1 MGPPVLSLVSLFPG
15 GSAPS
20 VRLIRGGRRGC
31 DSRTCGAAALPC
43 PGLAGAGGASL
54 NARIPPCL
62 PPRAG
67 GYKRVKKLGWRDEWR
82 GAGRGRAAPRRAR
95 WKAER
100 EDRGCGLGFESQP
113 RRHCSR
119 APSRGEQRSGAEL
132 GSPCMYTGMRG
143 AGGGRRADSG
153 VAGGGASCPV
163 QPCPVLQPR
172 GPVRP
177 PRLRQPPFPGAERR
191 DRPRYQGGVRGGC
204 GRSGSGELGQPAREE
219 PRRLR
224 GECGAVPL
232 GKWPSGAGRGRAAG
246 WRHRGTMP
254 G

>member
-1 MGPPVLSLVSLFPG
+1 MRFAYV
-15 GSAPS
+15 
-20 VRLIRGGRRGC
+20 RRG
-31 DSRTCGAAALPC
+31 RPALPC

-119 APSRGEQRSGAEL
+119 APSRGEQRSGARLALYVHGAAVGRAEL
-132 GSPCMYTGMRG
+132 PGCAGSWASRSRLLSSSSAPSHPPSFAVFRG
-143 AGGGRRADSG
+143 AAASPLAPCRAH
-153 VAGGGASCPV
+153 
-163 QPCPVLQPR
+163 PR
-172 GPVRP
+172 GAWRAVSP
-177 PRLRQPPFPGAERR
+177 P
-191 DRPRYQGGVRGGC
+191 GGFGRVVEVLGIRMGC
-204 GRSGSGELGQPAREE
+204 
-219 PRRLR
+219 
-224 GECGAVPL
+224 
-232 GKWPSGAGRGRAAG
+232 AGR
-246 WRHRGTMP
+246 
-254 G
+254 